1 MHEWLELLETL
12 WPAQY
17 VFILGH
23 MRSRSSLLTHLL
35 GSHPEISG
43 YTESHIK
50 YRNRWDLAR
59 LRWHISQAGGHWPTG
74 RYLLDKQLHNRMY
87 LPAQLRHS
95 DRLRAVILIRP
106 PMETVSSIVRMGER
120 TGNRN
125 DADPHRA
132 AAYYC
137 QRVATLTGLAIELRD
152 RALLINSDHLVKN
165 PRAVLDAIGAHL
177 NLATPLQN
185 HYELGRHTGKA
196 GAGDI
201 SPLIRSRQIRAA
213 RSEPPPIALPK
224 NLQRVLRDAY
234 EHAVSDSAAWV
245 AAIGF
250 NECMPMQQSK

>member
-12 WPAQY
+12 WPMQY

-125 DADPHRA
+125 DANPLHA

-137 QRVATLTGLAIELRD
+137 ERLATLTGLAIELRD
-152 RALLINSDHLVKN
+152 RALLVDSDHLVQN
-165 PRAVLDAIGAHL
+165 PQAALDAISSHL
-177 NLATPLQN
+177 QLTTPLEN
-185 HYELGRHTGKA
+185 HYELSRHTGKA

-201 SPLIRSRQIRAA
+201 SPLIRQRQIQAA
-213 RSEPPPIALPK
+213 KSDTPPIALPS
-224 NLQRVLRDAY
+224 NLQRTLLASY
-234 EHAVSDSAAWV
+234 EHAVADSAPWV
-245 AAIGF
+245 STVGF
-250 NECMPMQQSK
+250 SEYKQLQQTS